1 MTHATSSSLTRA
13 AVFGVWFLALPSDSY
28 TQQGYLP
35 VPLTTATQTPGNGS
49 SQLPGNPEFAALKKQ
64 LDETNARLA
73 QMQQQIQQLSELL
86 QGRSGNADRPA
97 TVGLLEEMRALRHK
111 LAEVEAELN
120 KLRSQYSALSPAR
133 PTTPSSTSTTP
144 FSGKGLIRLVNDFPT
159 EVTMV
164 LNGITYRIPPRQTVD
179 ISVPAGEFS
188 YQLLDAGGTLV
199 RKPIREQEMVVL
211 RIH

>member
-1 MTHATSSSLTRA
+1 MCIR
-13 AVFGVWFLALPSDSY
+13 DS
-28 TQQGYLP
+28 
-35 VPLTTATQTPGNGS
+35 
-49 SQLPGNPEFAALKKQ
+49 
-64 LDETNARLA
+64 
-73 QMQQQIQQLSELL
+73 
-86 QGRSGNADRPA
+86 
-97 TVGLLEEMRALRHK
+97 
-111 LAEVEAELN
+111 
-120 KLRSQYSALSPAR
+120 
-133 PTTPSSTSTTP
+133 SSTSTTP